1 MYIKRL
7 LISYLFLMALSTA
20 EGQALYIQKGKK
32 KIKILPGSEIGI
44 RTPGDTATLIDD
56 KKPAAFTIKNI
67 TTDSI
72 EISKPT
78 AWKDTFYYRVINK
91 KTRFYKDKKPARYES
106 RKFSFNNVSQIKY
119 TYQRSQSDG
128 GCIFCI
134 LVPGLNIYYFWSKAW
149 RTKVFD
155 MAEWKF
161 IWK

>member
-20 EGQALYIQKGKK
+20 EGQTLYIQKGKK
-32 KIKILPGSEIGI
+32 KIEILPMSEIEI
-44 RTPGDTATLIDD
+44 RTSGDTAKLIDD
-56 KKPAAFTIKNI
+56 KKPSAFTIKNI

-78 AWKDTFYYRVINK
+78 AWKDTFYYRFINK
-91 KTRFYKDKKPARYES
+91 KKRFYKEPVQYEF
-106 RKFSFNNVSQIKY
+106 RKFSLNDVSQIKY

>member
-20 EGQALYIQKGKK
+20 EGQTLYIQKGKK
-32 KIKILPGSEIGI
+32 KIKILSGSEIEI
-44 RTPGDTATLIDD
+44 KTPGDTATLIDD
-56 KKPAAFTIKNI
+56 KKPSAFAIKNI
-67 TTDSI
+67 TNDSI

-78 AWKDTFYYRVINK
+78 AWKDTFSLRFINK
-91 KTRFYKDKKPARYES
+91 KKRFYKMPVGYEY
-106 RKFSFNNVSQIKY
+106 RKFALNNVSQIKY

-134 LVPGLNIYYFWSKAW
+134 LIPGLNIYYFWVKAH

>member
-7 LISYLFLMALSTA
+7 LTLCLFLMAFSIA
-20 EGQALYIQKGKK
+20 EAQTLYIQKGKK
-32 KIKILPGSEIGI
+32 KIKILPGSEIEI
-44 RTPGDTATLIDD
+44 RTPGDTAQLIDD
-56 KKPAAFTIKNI
+56 KKPAAFAIENI
-67 TTDSI
+67 TNDSI
-72 EISKPT
+72 EISNPT
-78 AWKDTFYYRVINK
+78 AWKDTFSYKFISK
-91 KTRFYKDKKPARYES
+91 KKRFYKKPVQYEY
-106 RKFSFNNVSQIKY
+106 RKYSLIDVSQIKY

-134 LVPGLNIYYFWSKAW
+134 LVPGLNVYYFWSKAF